1 MVAEAHTARVVSLTP
16 ADLAAVPDE
25 VVARI
30 ATARNIMTICHREPE
45 PDALGSALGLALA
58 LEVLG
63 KHATPV
69 CVDPV
74 PDANLFLPEVGR
86 FRQAPDPDLDYDLIV
101 VGDCGDL
108 ERVGSVLQDHAELFS
123 RVPIVDID
131 HHKSNVGFGSLDWI
145 DPIASATC
153 EMITLLLPRL
163 GVPLDAAGGAIAAN
177 LMAGVVIDTANF
189 QHPNT
194 TARTLRVASELR
206 AAGAPLYDIARR
218 LYRSKPNA
226 QLHLFGLVMARLET
240 AMNGRLL
247 WSDLLPAD
255 YASAGATQ
263 QMSEGLIDLFAQSES
278 GEIAIIFK
286 DKDTETRLSVRTKD
300 GGVDATVLTGTFGG
314 GGHARAAGATVAL
327 PLAQARPLVLAEAER
342 LIRELRRE
350 GGTAAPEPTTG
361 ELARIEHQQ

>member
-1 MVAEAHTARVVSLTP
+1 MVAEVHPARVVSLTA

-30 ATARNIMTICHREPE
+30 ASARNVMTVCHRDPE

-58 LEVLG
+58 LEALG
-63 KHATPV
+63 KRATPV
-69 CVDPV
+69 CADPV
-74 PDANLFLPEVGR
+74 PDASRFLPEVSR

-101 VGDCGDL
+101 VGDCGEL
-108 ERVGSVLQDHAELFS
+108 ERVGSVLQEHAELFS

-145 DPIASATC
+145 DPDASATC
-153 EMITLLLPRL
+153 EMVTLLLPRL

-218 LYRSKPNA
+218 LYRTKPNA
-226 QLHLFGLVMARLET
+226 QLHLFGLVLARLET
-240 AMNGRLL
+240 AWTGGCCGPSCSRRLRGGRRHA
-247 WSDLLPAD
+247 AD
-255 YASAGATQ
+255 VRGPDRPAGA
-263 QMSEGLIDLFAQSES
+263 
-278 GEIAIIFK
+278 
-286 DKDTETRLSVRTKD
+286 VRD
-300 GGVDATVLTGTFGG
+300 RRGRDHLQGQG
-314 GGHARAAGATVAL
+314 
-327 PLAQARPLVLAEAER
+327 RP
-342 LIRELRRE
+342 RR
-350 GGTAAPEPTTG
+350 GSACAPRTAASMRPCSPARSVG
-361 ELARIEHQQ
+361 EGTPGPPAPPCRCRWRRRGRWCLPRPSASSAN